1 MEGISMVDKEF
12 LKDLYKKNPVSGN
25 YIIEVALERYNDVF
39 NGWDNAPFEKRDIN
53 PALQSFLESSASH
66 IPFKYN
72 IDICFCTSNHLLD
85 KEKEKQIVSEIR
97 THYYF
102 SLEKQR
108 KILKH
113 SYKRTTFYVF
123 ASLILL
129 FTAFFME
136 KYLNDRVVDRI
147 VFEGLN
153 IGGWVFM
160 WEAISFYFFK
170 KSVISNKVKECKR
183 FINASIYFK
192 NCSNS
197 ERKHNQVR

>member
-1 MEGISMVDKEF
+1 MDDKEF
-12 LKDLYKKNPVSGN
+12 LRDMYKKNPMNGN
-25 YIIEVALERYNDVF
+25 FIIEVALERYNDVF
-39 NGWDNAPFEKRDIN
+39 NDWDNAPFEKRDIN

-66 IPFKYN
+66 IPYKYN
-72 IDICFCTSNHLLD
+72 IDICFCTSNHFTD

-102 SLEKQR
+102 CLEKQR

-113 SYKRTTFYVF
+113 SYKRTVFYVL
-123 ASLILL
+123 ASFMLL

-136 KYLNDRVVDRI
+136 KFLNNGVFDRI
-147 VFEGLN
+147 MFEGLN

-170 KSVISNKVKECKR
+170 KTSLSNKIKECKR
-183 FINASIYFK
+183 FINSSIYFK
-192 NCSNS
+192 NCI
-197 ERKHNQVR
+197 NQDKKCYHTR